1 MCPTRLHSIAAFVIA
16 GAIVSHTFSD
26 AARHADYHAVMLA
39 HVNYVR
45 ALHHLP
51 PLCRNKKLQAA
62 AKRHSNDMAKHDF
75 MDHNGT
81 DGSSVSRR
89 ITEAGYKW
97 EAVAENV
104 AAGQED
110 VESVMQAWMKSEGH
124 RKNILDP
131 SYTMFGTACTYNK
144 RATKEY
150 YWTQDF
156 GSGTTEACGKDRVRH
171 SKSPTRK
178 QKKRK
183 HSNVTARKQK
193 KLKDHLKTLVP
204 DTFSGAVA
212 PVAHVNATLHSDDEA
227 ARLKAAKHRASG
239 AIAAVEIGDE
249 KSSEDDDEQDSK
261 AQTFSRL
268 LGVL

>member
-1 MCPTRLHSIAAFVIA
+1 
-16 GAIVSHTFSD
+16 
-26 AARHADYHAVMLA
+26 MLA
-39 HVNYVR
+39 HVNHVR
-45 ALHHLP
+45 AVHHLP
-51 PLCRNKKLQAA
+51 PLCQNKKLQAA

-144 RATKEY
+144 STTMEY

-156 GSGTTEACGKDRVRH
+156 GFGTMEACEKDRVRH
-171 SKSPTRK
+171 SKPPT
-178 QKKRK
+178 
-183 HSNVTARKQK
+183 RKQK

-204 DTFSGAVA
+204 DTLSGAVA
-212 PVAHVNATLHSDDEA
+212 PVSHLNSTLHSDEA
-227 ARLKAAKHRASG
+227 LKHRAPA

-249 KSSEDDDEQDSK
+249 SSSDDDKQDSK
-261 AQTFSRL
+261 AQSS
-268 LGVL
+268 